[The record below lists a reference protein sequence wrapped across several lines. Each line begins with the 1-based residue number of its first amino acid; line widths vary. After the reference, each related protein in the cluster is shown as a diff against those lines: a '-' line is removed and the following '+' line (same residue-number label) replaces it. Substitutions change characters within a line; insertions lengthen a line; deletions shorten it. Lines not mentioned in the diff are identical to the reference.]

1 MMLTLLVANLK
12 IMVRDRQ
19 TLFWA
24 LAFPLILVTVFGLV
38 DVNRAG
44 SADLA
49 VIDRARTESS
59 LEIRK
64 KLAEINYLDLD
75 TRYVTEAAA
84 LEALEDGDL
93 EYLLVIPKGVA
104 GLPSGPAP
112 DNGAPE
118 DGATENGEAVDRDTG
133 EPVSLSLYYDVNDDP
148 GNQLVLGAISH
159 FVDEENIRLIG
170 RQQLLQVLP
179 KEVDARKVDYFDV
192 LLIGLVGMG
201 MMTNSIILI
210 AVKISMYRNQSILKR
225 MLVTPL
231 RVRNY
236 FASEIIAH
244 LLLSLVQASVV
255 IGVGVFVFGAHIY
268 GNVLWIFIIVA
279 FANTIFLNIGF
290 IISAWVNSP
299 RAASGM
305 GNAIAIP
312 MLFFSGTF
320 FPTTLLPAFLPDVMQ
335 ALPLTPMLDA
345 MRAVAIDEL
354 ALWDV
359 WRELAMLGGWLLFSS
374 VVAIRTF
381 RFG

>member
-1 MMLTLLVANLK
+1 MIFTLLVANLK

-19 TLFWA
+19 ALFWA
-24 LAFPLILVTVFGLV
+24 LVFPLTLVSIFGVV

-49 VIDRARTESS
+49 VIDRATTERS
-59 LEIRK
+59 LELQK
-64 KLAEINYLDLD
+64 KLDDIDYLDVD
-75 TRYVTEAAA
+75 TGYLSEAEA

-93 EYLLVIPKGVA
+93 EYLLVIPEGMA
-104 GLPSGPAP
+104 DLPSVAASQ
-112 DNGAPE
+112 D
-118 DGATENGEAVDRDTG
+118 DGKASDERPV
-133 EPVSLSLYYDVNDDP
+133 EPVSISLYYDVNEDP
-148 GNQLVLGAISH
+148 GNQLVLEAIGH
-159 FVDEENIRLIG
+159 FVDEENLRLIG
-170 RQQLLQVLP
+170 GRQLLEILP
-179 KEVDARKVDYFDV
+179 RKVDTRKVDYFDV

-201 MMTNSIILI
+201 MMTSSIIFI

-236 FASEIIAH
+236 FASEILAH
-244 LLLSLVQASVV
+244 LLLTLVQASAV

-290 IISAWVNSP
+290 IISGWVNSP

-305 GNAIAIP
+305 GNAVAIP

-320 FPTTLLPAFLPDVMQ
+320 FPHVLATLLHAGPDAGRFL
-335 ALPLTPMLDA
+335 
-345 MRAVAIDEL
+345 
-354 ALWDV
+354 
-359 WRELAMLGGWLLFSS
+359 
-374 VVAIRTF
+374 
-381 RFG
+381 

>member
-1 MMLTLLVANLK
+1 MIFTLLVANLK

-19 TLFWA
+19 ALFWA
-24 LAFPLILVTVFGLV
+24 LVFPLTLVSIFGVV

-49 VIDRARTESS
+49 VIDRATTERS
-59 LEIRK
+59 LELQK
-64 KLAEINYLDLD
+64 KLDDIDYLDVD
-75 TRYVTEAAA
+75 TGYLSEAEA

-93 EYLLVIPKGVA
+93 EYLLVIPEGMA
-104 GLPSGPAP
+104 DLPSVAASQ
-112 DNGAPE
+112 D
-118 DGATENGEAVDRDTG
+118 DGKASDERPV
-133 EPVSLSLYYDVNDDP
+133 EPVSISLYYDVNEDP
-148 GNQLVLGAISH
+148 GNQLVLEAIGH
-159 FVDEENIRLIG
+159 FVDEENLRLIG
-170 RQQLLQVLP
+170 GRQLLEILP
-179 KEVDARKVDYFDV
+179 RKVDTRKVDYFDV

-201 MMTNSIILI
+201 MMTSSIIFI

-236 FASEIIAH
+236 FASEILAH
-244 LLLSLVQASVV
+244 LLLTLVQASAV

-290 IISAWVNSP
+290 IISGWVNSP

-305 GNAIAIP
+305 GNAVAIP

-320 FPTTLLPAFLPDVMQ
+320 FPTSLLPSFMPDLMQ

-345 MRAVAIDEL
+345 MRAIAIDEL

-359 WRELAMLGGWLLFSS
+359 WRELAMLGGWLIFSS
-374 VVAIRTF
+374 AVAIRVF